1 MKAFYNARK
10 SEKEP
15 AAPGQAHSCVAVKGN
30 ARLAILTK
38 YPNKGMLDSGAYPS
52 QCPLAVNSNLFANPK
67 SHFRDFVP
75 PAKGEG
81 TITAS
86 GDLIPSSGSASIKIS
101 QSIEPMQANLSTDL
115 DKPLFSVGQIC
126 DLGEKTHIVFSRK
139 KALILCGD
147 LTFKGL
153 MCLGSAKRNNGVY
166 LFDPK
171 ASPPGHP
178 ALWNTQTLSAPAE
191 NLPVPLPMPEPDPNL
206 QKALRD
212 YIGGLS
218 TKRNKWRKNNCA
230 FNPDIENNETTWH

>member
-15 AAPGQAHSCVAVKGN
+15 AAPGQARSCVAVKGN

-52 QCPLAVNSNLFANPK
+52 QCPLAANSNLFANPK
-67 SHFRDFVP
+67 SHFGDFVP

-101 QSIEPMQANLSTDL
+101 QSIEPMRANLSTDL

-126 DLGEKTHIVFSRK
+126 DLGEKTHIVFS
-139 KALILCGD
+139 
-147 LTFKGL
+147 
-153 MCLGSAKRNNGVY
+153 
-166 LFDPK
+166 
-171 ASPPGHP
+171 
-178 ALWNTQTLSAPAE
+178 
-191 NLPVPLPMPEPDPNL
+191 
-206 QKALRD
+206 
-212 YIGGLS
+212 
-218 TKRNKWRKNNCA
+218 
-230 FNPDIENNETTWH
+230 